1 MLNQGMTVG
10 QYLQGQRESKKISL
24 EAVSKETRI
33 SPIFLHALEH
43 DDFRILPAE
52 IYVCGFLQSY
62 AKFIQLEPGELINLY
77 RNQVKPPEDQ
87 TQKKKGKSSPLKSV
101 KNHLFDFLTTIAGG
115 TPAYSIDKSVLPPR
129 D

>member
-24 EAVSKETRI
+24 AAVSKETRI
-33 SPIFLHALEH
+33 SPMFLQALER
-43 DDFRILPAE
+43 DDFRLLPAE

-62 AKFIQLEPGELINLY
+62 AKFIQLEPAELINLY
-77 RNQVKPPEDQ
+77 RNQVKPPEDRSR
-87 TQKKKGKSSPLKSV
+87 KKKGKSSPLKSM

-115 TPAYSIDKSVLPPR
+115 SPAYSINKSILPPR